1 MRIPALPALLKQL
14 AASPRP
20 VRAFSAEKG
29 RISLEFE
36 PTVKVAPKE
45 VASETPPRRPEF
57 VPGTEIPAGDSPLNP
72 LDTLLNVPKYD
83 ANEVS

>member
-45 VASETPPRRPEF
+45 AAEPQHRVEF
-57 VPGTEIPAGDSPLNP
+57 VPGTDVPVGDSPLNP